1 MFWNYFP
8 IRGHEKHTMM
18 NDVKQSAHSLP
29 IENVLQQM
37 ETTFTEGLSSAEVKR
52 RSEIFG
58 PNMVTGK
65 KQISLF
71 VRFLMQFNQ
80 ALVYVLLIAGFVSAI
95 LGEWGDASVIFGV
108 VIINSLIGC
117 IQESRA
123 EKAIESLKKMI
134 VTEAHV
140 LRNGERHVIP
150 SIDLVPGDIVFLQAG
165 DKIPADL
172 RLHELKNLRVDES
185 SLTGESIPVEKSP
198 QPLSQDTVLADRLD
212 MAYAGSLV
220 TSGLG
225 DGVVIATGN
234 ETETGRI
241 SRMISESTD
250 LSTPLTRKI
259 EHFSHF
265 LLYAITGLAVV
276 AFIVGSCRY
285 GWTLQNMKDMFMA
298 AVALAVGA
306 IPEGL
311 PAVVTITLAIGV
323 RKMARRRAI
332 IRKLPAAETLGS
344 TTIICTDKTG
354 TLTENQM
361 TVRKILAG
369 THVYDVTGNGY
380 SPEGDILLGKQK
392 IVTEPN
398 SPIIR
403 CLTAGVL
410 CNDARLLLKENRWA
424 IQGDPTEGAL
434 LTSARKAGLLEDD
447 LWSRYPRRDVLPFES
462 EYRYMA
468 TLNDGYVYLK
478 GSVEAILHRCKDQM
492 NDAGQMEKL
501 DAEKILAT
509 AEAWSNEGLRVLAFA
524 QGAFDADKRE
534 LHPDNLVGGMTF
546 LGLQAMIDPPRQ
558 EAADAVVACRKA
570 GIRVKMITGDHA
582 GTASA
587 IGKMVGLA
595 EANEFHSITGR
606 ELADIS
612 DDKLSD
618 VVEHTHVFARI
629 APEQKLRLV
638 NALQA
643 RGHVVAMTGDGVN
656 DAPALKQ
663 ADIGIAM
670 GITGTEVAKEAADML
685 LTDDNFATIES
696 AVEEGR
702 GVFDNLTK
710 FIAYIL
716 PTNGGQGLIVLAAI
730 LAGVSL
736 PILPIQILWINM
748 TIAVFGLVLAFEP
761 REPGLMDR
769 PPRRPDAPIMT
780 RDIIIQIITV
790 CSAMLA
796 GTFGLYMW
804 HLGNKPDVHQI
815 EVARTIAVNAVMVIQ
830 IFYLFLCRSLT
841 HTISATGFFSNRWAI
856 GGTLLMIAIQIF
868 WTHNS
873 VMNRIFKSAPLSF
886 SEWMEIFLIG
896 LVGVILIGLEK
907 HIRIRRAEK

>member
-1 MFWNYFP
+1 
-8 IRGHEKHTMM
+8 MM
-18 NDVKQSAHSLP
+18 NEVKQSAHSLTV
-29 IENVLQQM
+29 ESVLQQM
-37 ETTFTEGLSSAEVKR
+37 ETDFSKGLTTSEVKR
-52 RSEIFG
+52 RAELFG

-65 KQISLF
+65 KKTSLLM
-71 VRFLMQFNQ
+71 RFLMQFNQ
-80 ALVYVLLIAGFVSAI
+80 ALVYVLLIAGLVSAI

-108 VIINSLIGC
+108 VIINSIIGC

-134 VTEAHV
+134 VTEAQV
-140 LRNGERHVIP
+140 LRNGEKHTIP
-150 SIDLVPGDIVFLQAG
+150 SVDLVPGDIVFLQAG

-172 RLHELKNLRVDES
+172 RLHEMKNLRVDES

-198 QPLSQDTVLADRLD
+198 EPLSKDTVLADRLN

-220 TSGLG
+220 TSGMG
-225 DGVVIATGN
+225 DGIVVATGN

-259 EHFSHF
+259 EQFSHF

-276 AFIVGSCRY
+276 AFVVGSFRN
-285 GWTLQNMKDMFMA
+285 GWTPQNMKDMFMA

-344 TTIICTDKTG
+344 TTVICTDKTG

-369 THVYDVTGNGY
+369 SHVYDVTGNGY
-380 SPEGDILLGKQK
+380 SPEGEIRFENQNENQK
-392 IVTEPN
+392 IEMKPD

-410 CNDARLLLKENRWA
+410 CNDARLLLKEKRWT

-434 LTSARKAGLLEDD
+434 LTSARKAGLLEDE
-447 LWSRYPRRDVLPFES
+447 LLSRYPRRDVLPFES
-462 EYRYMA
+462 EHRYMA

-478 GSVEAILHRCKDQM
+478 GSVEAILHRCKDQL
-492 NDAGQMEKL
+492 NDAGEVEPL
-501 DAEKILAT
+501 EADKILAT
-509 AEAWSNEGLRVLAFA
+509 AESWANEGLRVLAFA
-524 QGAFDADKRE
+524 QGAFDADMRE
-534 LHPDNLVGGMTF
+534 LHPNNLVGGMTF

-558 EAADAVVACRKA
+558 EAADAVLACRKA
-570 GIRVKMITGDHA
+570 GICVKMITGDHA

-595 EANEFHSITGR
+595 DENEFHSITGK
-606 ELADIS
+606 ELSEIPDE
-612 DDKLSD
+612 KLSD
-618 VVEHTHVFARI
+618 IVEHTQVFARI

-638 NALQA
+638 DALQS

-769 PPRRPDAPIMT
+769 PPRSPDAPIMT
-780 RDIIIQIITV
+780 RAIIIQIITV
-790 CSAMLA
+790 SSTMLA
-796 GTFGLYMW
+796 GTFGLYLW
-804 HLGNKPDVHQI
+804 HYGSNPDAHQI
-815 EVARTIAVNAVMVIQ
+815 AVARTIAVNAVVLIQ
-830 IFYLFLCRSLT
+830 VLYLFLCRSLNY
-841 HTISATGFFSNRWAI
+841 TISATGFFSNRWAI
-856 GGTLLMIAIQIF
+856 GGTFLMLGIQVF

-873 VMNRIFKSAPLSF
+873 VMNRIFKSAPLTWA
-886 SEWMEIFLIG
+886 EWLEIVAVGLIGVFLIG
-896 LVGVILIGLEK
+896 IEK
-907 HIRIRRAEK
+907 YIRILRSKK